1 MSTRALLT
9 SAATGFIAL
18 SVSGCVSDP
27 YYGYGNYGPVYG
39 GYYAGSAIIYDSGP
53 RIRYRP
59 RYVQH
64 VQPPPRPRPPY
75 QSPMAQRLRYAHPPY
90 SQQQN
95 DVRRLYRAEPVTPS
109 SRSDQLRSRDSVD
122 PQYWRAIRT
131 QDRQRR

>member
-1 MSTRALLT
+1 
-9 SAATGFIAL
+9 
-18 SVSGCVSDP
+18 
-27 YYGYGNYGPVYG
+27 
-39 GYYAGSAIIYDSGP
+39 
-53 RIRYRP
+53 
-59 RYVQH
+59 VQH

-90 SQQQN
+90 SQQN